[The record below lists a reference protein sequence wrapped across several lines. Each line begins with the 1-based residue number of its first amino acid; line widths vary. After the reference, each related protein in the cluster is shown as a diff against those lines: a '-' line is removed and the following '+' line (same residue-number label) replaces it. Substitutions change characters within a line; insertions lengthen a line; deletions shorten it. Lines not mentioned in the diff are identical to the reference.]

1 MNSRCAGV
9 CVGAPHSLQVSS
21 GCSHTV
27 VPVMIV
33 RRTRPVVPPPADRP
47 TSSAI
52 RIAPVGHT
60 WLQAPQPMH
69 SSAGRVK
76 SK

>member
-1 MNSRCAGV
+1 MNSLCAGV

-21 GCSHTV
+21 GCSRTM
-27 VPVMIV
+27 VPVMTV
-33 RRTRPVVPPPADRP
+33 RRTPSR
-47 TSSAI
+47 SS
-52 RIAPVGHT
+52 RWIAPVGQT
-60 WLQAPQPMH
+60 WVQAPQPMH